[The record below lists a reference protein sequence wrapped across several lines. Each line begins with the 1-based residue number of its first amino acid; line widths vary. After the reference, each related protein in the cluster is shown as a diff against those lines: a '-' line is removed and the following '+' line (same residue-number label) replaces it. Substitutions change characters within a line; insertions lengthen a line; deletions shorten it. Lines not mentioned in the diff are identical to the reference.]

1 MLTSKQRAELRAKAN
16 GLDVTLIVGKE
27 GITDT
32 LIESAGILLES
43 KELIKGKVL
52 ETAPL
57 SSRVSRSRFSVMR
70 LSRSASRPM
79 SVTNS
84 LVVSGSM
91 LSVCKIE
98 SVSRRIPASGV
109 FSSWLASDRNCS
121 CCVHAA
127 PTGFVTTPDSR

>member
-52 ETAPL
+52 ETAGL
-57 SSRVSRSRFSVMR
+57 TGQRG
-70 LSRSASRPM
+70 LRPDLCG
-79 SVTNS
+79 NR
-84 LVVSGSM
+84 
-91 LSVCKIE
+91 C
-98 SVSRRIPASGV
+98 RRRAVRGQ
-109 FSSWLASDRNCS
+109 
-121 CCVHAA
+121 
-127 PTGFVTTPDSR
+127 